1 MTQIESAY
9 NALIE
14 QGSIQSDPAQKQ
26 VIQDLQQLEDE
37 LCQYAQSQEQ
47 GFFAKLFATTLP
59 TPTGLYIFGEVG
71 RGKSMVMDLFYEN
84 SNTIKK
90 RRVHFHAF
98 MIEVH
103 EELHKIRNNKQATK
117 DPIFKIAK
125 KIANDSWLLCF
136 DEFHVTDITD
146 AMILGRL
153 FSALFDYGVI
163 IVATSNRAP
172 DDLYQDG
179 LQRENFLPFI
189 EVLKQKTKTL
199 ELASP
204 TDYRLDRIKSIA
216 TVYYTPLDNWADK
229 FIKDSFAQLTN
240 SAKIESVDIHVKG
253 RIITLNYT
261 HNDVALVTFEEMCAK
276 PLGAEDYLE
285 IALEFTTIL
294 ISGIP
299 VMSAEKR
306 NEAKRFVT
314 FIDTLY
320 EHNTKIICTA
330 NASPENLYTEGSG
343 AFEFQRTVSRL
354 MEMQS
359 QDYWHSQH
367 Q

>member
-1 MTQIESAY
+1 VTQIESTY

-14 QGSIQSDPAQKQ
+14 QGSIKNDPAQKQ
-26 VIQDLQQLEDE
+26 VIQELQKLEEE
-37 LCQYAQSQEQ
+37 LCIYERSQEK
-47 GFFAKLFATTLP
+47 GFLTKLLSPTLP

-71 RGKSMVMDLFYEN
+71 RGKSMVMDLFFEN
-84 SNTIKK
+84 STTIKK

-103 EELHKIRNNKQATK
+103 EELHKIRNTKQATK

-125 KIANDSWLLCF
+125 KIADNSLLLCL

-146 AMILGRL
+146 AMIIGRL
-153 FSALFDYGVI
+153 FSALFDEGVI

-172 DDLYQDG
+172 DNLYQDG

-189 EVLKQKTKTL
+189 EILKQKTKTL

-216 TVYYTPLDNWADK
+216 TVYYIPLDNGADE

-240 SAKIESVDIHVKG
+240 NAKIESADIHVKG

-261 HNDVALVTFEEMCAK
+261 HNDVALVSFEEMCTK

-285 IALEFTTIL
+285 IAMEFTTIL

-299 VMSAEKR
+299 VMNAEKR

-330 NASPENLYTEGSG
+330 GESPQNLYTEGSG